1 MGLRTKIKK
10 LARKISGKNPVHDSH
25 NAQKMQQ
32 AQENKNANFTS
43 LTDITTDYPSFC
55 AKAASDENIF
65 NTFRTNPAYTR
76 VLEHVSYKDG
86 ARYLD
91 VIKQRKM
98 FSASDFKEFAK
109 NDYYGGAVTYFY
121 EGAGQ
126 FSPTTLRYIKVLS
139 DLILEF
145 GDLSALRICEIG
157 VGYGGQARLI
167 LSSFDVKSYQLLDL
181 DSVLALDKRY
191 LGHFGDIE
199 SKIIYGLQ
207 EQNICDLLIS
217 NYAFSELRTSVQDM
231 YVKRLGCIPHGYIT
245 FNNIAESG
253 FNHTL
258 SEYPK
263 LFNADIKIKDE
274 IPQTHEN
281 NRILVW

>member
-1 MGLRTKIKK
+1 M
-10 LARKISGKNPVHDSH
+10 SGK
-25 NAQKMQQ
+25 K
-32 AQENKNANFTS
+32 QEQTSEIYNTS
-43 LTDITTDYPSFC
+43 LTDSNTSDYPSFC
-55 AKAASDENIF
+55 LRAASDENTF

-76 VLEHVSYKDG
+76 VLEHVSFSDG
-86 ARYLD
+86 KRYLD
-91 VIKQRKM
+91 VIKKRKM
-98 FSASDFKEFAK
+98 FSERDFKEFAK

-121 EGAGQ
+121 DGSGQ

-139 DLILEF
+139 DLIMEF
-145 GDLSALRICEIG
+145 GDLSGFRICEIG

-167 LSSFDVKSYQLLDL
+167 LSRFDVKSYQLLDL

-207 EQNICDLLIS
+207 EQNECDLLIS
-217 NYAFSELRTSVQDM
+217 NYAFSELRGSVQDM
-231 YVKRLGCIPHGYIT
+231 YVSHLGHMPHGYIT
-245 FNNIAESG
+245 FNDIAAPG

-258 SEYPK
+258 IEYPK